1 MAEDEVQ
8 PEHTPATLI
17 GRLLGVY
24 FRPAQVFEEVAS
36 AKTNIMNWL
45 TPVVILVLLSMVLLQ
60 VAFQDP
66 SLRQQLTE
74 LLGTLSPQQQEI
86 ISEGADGVSPPS
98 IVIYVM
104 GQIGGFVVLFALA
117 LLFVAGLS
125 LLYWLVGR
133 SAMNARAPYMKVT
146 EIVSLSL
153 MVFTV
158 EVVVTVFLIVS
169 FHSLHATPSA
179 ALFLH
184 DFDFS
189 NKYHIALA
197 RLNPF
202 TIWYLAVLSLGLS
215 KLFDRDYPK
224 VLVLVVALW
233 LLWSLMTLFGESGF
247 AT

>member
-1 MAEDEVQ
+1 MADDESLANK
-8 PEHTPATLI
+8 PTALI

-24 FRPAQVFEEVAS
+24 FRPGQVFEEVAGS
-36 AKTNIMNWL
+36 KTNISNWL
-45 TPVVILVLLSMVLLQ
+45 VPVVILVLLSMVLLQ
-60 VAFQDP
+60 LAFQDP

-74 LLGTLSPQQQEI
+74 MLGTLSTQQQEI
-86 ISEGADGVSPPS
+86 ITEGADGVSSPNV
-98 IVIYVM
+98 VIYVM

-133 SAMNARAPYMKVT
+133 SAMNARAPYMKVI

-153 MVFTV
+153 MVFLV
-158 EVVVTVFLIVS
+158 EFVVTVFLIIS

-197 RLNPF
+197 RINPF

-215 KLFDRDYPK
+215 KLFDRDFPK
-224 VLVLVVALW
+224 VFVLVVALW

>member
-1 MAEDEVQ
+1 MSEDESHLSNK
-8 PEHTPATLI
+8 PTALI

-24 FRPAQVFEEVAS
+24 FRPGHVFEEVAGS
-36 AKTNIMNWL
+36 KTNIMNWL

-60 VAFQDP
+60 IAFQDT
-66 SLRQQLTE
+66 SLRLQLTE
-74 LLGTLSPQQQEI
+74 MLGTLGTQQQEI
-86 ISEGADGVSPPS
+86 IAEGADGMSPPS
-98 IVIYVM
+98 VVIFVM

-146 EIVSLSL
+146 EVVSLSL
-153 MVFTV
+153 MVFIV
-158 EVVVTVFLIVS
+158 EFVVTVFLIIS
-169 FHSLHATPSA
+169 FHSLHASPSA

-215 KLFDRDYPK
+215 KLFNRDYPK
-224 VLVLVVALW
+224 VFVLVVALW
-233 LLWSLMTLFGESGF
+233 LLWSLVTLLGESSF
-247 AT
+247 